1 MRKKVI
7 FLDIDGTLTE
17 PGCNEPPASAV
28 EAIQKARANGHY
40 VFLCSG
46 RSYAMLGQLLK
57 YGFDGV
63 IASAG
68 GDIRIGERVIYDCPM
83 EMELAKEALA
93 VLRKNGVYCT
103 IECTGG
109 SYKDMGFDTFLEEHA
124 GEGANSEM
132 LRWHRQM
139 ERELSIHPMSEYNG
153 TDPIYK
159 IVILS
164 MRKEQLEEPVRV
176 LGDRVKFCVQGADS
190 YGYINGELHGPEFD
204 KGSGVRAVCEA
215 LSLSTKDSIAFGDSM
230 NDVEMIEAS
239 GIGICME
246 NGYKELKKLADDVC
260 PSVEDDG
267 IYRAFEKYGLI
278 GKMA

>member
-17 PGCNEPPASAV
+17 PGCNEPPASAI

-46 RSYAMLGQLLK
+46 RSYAMLKQLLK

-103 IECTGG
+103 IECTSG
-109 SYKDMGFDTFLEEHA
+109 SYKDMGFDTFLAEHA

-132 LRWHRQM
+132 LRWRRQM
-139 ERELSIHPMSEYNG
+139 ERELYQKGISRADFQKASEEMEAP
-153 TDPIYK
+153 DEEQQVRQW
-159 IVILS
+159 IVKKRFDAETADRQERDRLIRFLLRRGYG
-164 MRKEQLEEPVRV
+164 MAVIQRV
-176 LGDRVKFCVQGADS
+176 LR
-190 YGYINGELHGPEFD
+190 
-204 KGSGVRAVCEA
+204 GSE
-215 LSLSTKDSIAFGDSM
+215 
-230 NDVEMIEAS
+230 EIE
-239 GIGICME
+239 
-246 NGYKELKKLADDVC
+246 
-260 PSVEDDG
+260 
-267 IYRAFEKYGLI
+267 
-278 GKMA
+278 

>member
-17 PGCNEPPASAV
+17 PGCNEPPASAI

-46 RSYAMLGQLLK
+46 RSYAMLKQLLK

-103 IECTGG
+103 IECTSG

-139 ERELSIHPMSEYNG
+139 ERELSIHPMSE
-153 TDPIYK
+153 
-159 IVILS
+159 
-164 MRKEQLEEPVRV
+164 
-176 LGDRVKFCVQGADS
+176 
-190 YGYINGELHGPEFD
+190 
-204 KGSGVRAVCEA
+204 
-215 LSLSTKDSIAFGDSM
+215 
-230 NDVEMIEAS
+230 
-239 GIGICME
+239 
-246 NGYKELKKLADDVC
+246 
-260 PSVEDDG
+260 
-267 IYRAFEKYGLI
+267 
-278 GKMA
+278 

>member
-1 MRKKVI
+1 
-7 FLDIDGTLTE
+7 
-17 PGCNEPPASAV
+17 
-28 EAIQKARANGHY
+28 
-40 VFLCSG
+40 
-46 RSYAMLGQLLK
+46 MLKQLLK

-103 IECTGG
+103 IECTSG

-132 LRWHRQM
+132 LRWRRQM

-176 LGDRVKFCVQGADS
+176 LGDRVKFCVQGEDS
-190 YGYINGELHGPEFD
+190 YGYINGELHGPQFD

-215 LSLSTKDSIAFGDSM
+215 LSLSTEDSIAFGDSM
-230 NDVEMIEAS
+230 NDVELIEAA
-239 GIGICME
+239 GFGVAMG
-246 NGYKELKKLADDVC
+246 NAMPNVQARADYV
-260 PSVEDDG
+260 
-267 IYRAFEKYGLI
+267 
-278 GKMA
+278 